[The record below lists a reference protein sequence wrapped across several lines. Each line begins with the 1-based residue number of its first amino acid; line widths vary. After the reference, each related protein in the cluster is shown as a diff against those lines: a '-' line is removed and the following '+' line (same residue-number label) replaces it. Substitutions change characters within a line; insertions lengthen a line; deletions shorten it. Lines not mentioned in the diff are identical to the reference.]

1 MKRNSGT
8 VIYNPNM
15 VVKEPVH
22 LIIYYGNAE
31 PD

>member
-15 VVKEPVH
+15 VVKE
-22 LIIYYGNAE
+22 LIYRIIYYGNAE